1 MIQALSG
8 STASLSAAFIA
19 VLPER
24 ERPGGS
30 ENMRNTNR
38 RTVLTQGSLL
48 AAGVALGTTGV
59 TPASTRPEVASRSL
73 RETLIGAW
81 RLVSSVETDIKT
93 GAVDRPLGDKPE
105 GLILYTPDGYM
116 SAQLSAAD
124 RPNFESGDMY
134 RGKPE
139 EYVTAGLSYLAYSGP
154 YYVDEANRIVEHEMF
169 VSLFP
174 NWKGQRQVRI
184 VKLDEKELHLSPDR
198 PLMFNGSLKMAT
210 IIWRRAKAN
219 V

>member
-1 MIQALSG
+1 MSG
-8 STASLSAAFIA
+8 LLGYDIM
-19 VLPER
+19 
-24 ERPGGS
+24 G
-30 ENMRNTNR
+30 NTSR
-38 RTVLTQGSLL
+38 RTVLTHGSLL
-48 AAGVALGTTGV
+48 AAGVGLGATGV
-59 TPASTRPEVASRSL
+59 PPALARPGVASSRSL

-81 RLVSSVETDIKT
+81 RLVCSVETDVKT

-124 RPNFESGDMY
+124 RPNFDSGDMY
-134 RGKPE
+134 KGKPE
-139 EYVTAGLSYLAYSGP
+139 EYVAAGLSYLAYSGP

-174 NWKGQRQVRI
+174 NWKGQRQARI
-184 VKLDEKELHLSPDR
+184 VKLDEKELRLSPNR
-198 PLMFNGSLKMAT
+198 PLMFNGSLKRAT
-210 IIWRRAKAN
+210 IIWKRANPN

>member
-1 MIQALSG
+1 
-8 STASLSAAFIA
+8 
-19 VLPER
+19 
-24 ERPGGS
+24 
-30 ENMRNTNR
+30 MRNTHR

-48 AAGVALGTTGV
+48 VAGLALGTTGA
-59 TPASTRPEVASRSL
+59 TPTLAQPGVASSRSL

-93 GAVDRPLGDKPE
+93 GAVDLPLGDKPE

-124 RPNFESGDMY
+124 RPYFESGDMY
-134 RGKPE
+134 QGKPE
-139 EYVTAGLSYLAYSGP
+139 EYVAAGRSYLAYSGP
-154 YYVDEANRIVEHEMF
+154 YYVDEANRTVEHEMF

-174 NWKGQRQVRI
+174 NWKGQRQLRI
-184 VKLDEKELHLSPDR
+184 VKLDENELHLSPDR
-198 PLMFNGSLKMAT
+198 PLMFNGGLKMAT
-210 IIWRRAKAN
+210 IIWKRAKAN

>member
-1 MIQALSG
+1 VSG
-8 STASLSAAFIA
+8 LLGYDIM
-19 VLPER
+19 
-24 ERPGGS
+24 G
-30 ENMRNTNR
+30 NTSR
-38 RTVLTQGSLL
+38 RTVLTHGSLL
-48 AAGVALGTTGV
+48 AAGVGLGATGV
-59 TPASTRPEVASRSL
+59 PPALARPGVASSRSL

-81 RLVSSVETDIKT
+81 RLVCSVETDVKT

-134 RGKPE
+134 KGKPE
-139 EYVTAGLSYLAYSGP
+139 EYLAAGLSYLAYSGP

-174 NWKGQRQVRI
+174 NWKGQRQARI
-184 VKLDEKELHLSPDR
+184 VKLDEKELRLSPNR
-198 PLMFNGSLKMAT
+198 PLMFNGSLKRAT
-210 IIWRRAKAN
+210 IIWKRANPN

>member
-1 MIQALSG
+1 
-8 STASLSAAFIA
+8 
-19 VLPER
+19 
-24 ERPGGS
+24 
-30 ENMRNTNR
+30 MRNTNR
-38 RTVLTQGSLL
+38 RIVLKHGSLL

-59 TPASTRPEVASRSL
+59 TPALARPGVASSRSL

>member
-1 MIQALSG
+1 MH
-8 STASLSAAFIA
+8 
-19 VLPER
+19 
-24 ERPGGS
+24 
-30 ENMRNTNR
+30 NTNR
-38 RTVLTQGSLL
+38 RTVLKHGSLL
-48 AAGVALGTTGV
+48 AAGAALGTTGV
-59 TPASTRPEVASRSL
+59 TPALAGVASSRSL

-116 SAQLSAAD
+116 SAQLSAAN
-124 RPNFESGDMY
+124 RPNFESGDLY
-134 RGKPE
+134 KGKPE
-139 EYVTAGLSYLAYSGP
+139 EYVAAGLSYLAYSGP

-174 NWKGQRQVRI
+174 NWKGQRQARI
-184 VKLDEKELHLSPDR
+184 VKLDENELHLSPNR
-198 PLMFNGSLKMAT
+198 PLMFNGSLRMAT
-210 IIWRRAKAN
+210 IIWRRANPN

>member
-1 MIQALSG
+1 MSG
-8 STASLSAAFIA
+8 LLGYDIM
-19 VLPER
+19 
-24 ERPGGS
+24 G
-30 ENMRNTNR
+30 NTSR
-38 RTVLTQGSLL
+38 RTVLTHGSLL
-48 AAGVALGTTGV
+48 AAGVGLGATGV
-59 TPASTRPEVASRSL
+59 PPALARPGVASSRSL

-81 RLVSSVETDIKT
+81 RLVCSVETDVKT

-124 RPNFESGDMY
+124 RLNFESGDMY
-134 RGKPE
+134 KGKPE
-139 EYVTAGLSYLAYSGP
+139 EYVAAGLSYLAYSGP

-174 NWKGQRQVRI
+174 NWKGQRQARI
-184 VKLDEKELHLSPDR
+184 VKLDEKELRLSPNR
-198 PLMFNGSLKMAT
+198 PLMFNGSLKRAT
-210 IIWRRAKAN
+210 IIWKRANPN

>member
-1 MIQALSG
+1 MC
-8 STASLSAAFIA
+8 
-19 VLPER
+19 
-24 ERPGGS
+24 
-30 ENMRNTNR
+30 NTNR
-38 RTVLTQGSLL
+38 RTVLKHGCLL
-48 AAGVALGTTGV
+48 AAGAALGTVGV
-59 TPASTRPEVASRSL
+59 TTALAGVASSRSL

-134 RGKPE
+134 KGKPE
-139 EYVTAGLSYLAYSGP
+139 EYVAAGLTYLAYSGP
-154 YYVDEANRIVEHEMF
+154 YYVDEGNRIVEHEMS

-174 NWKGQRQVRI
+174 NWRGQRQVRI
-184 VKLDEKELHLSPDR
+184 VVLDELELHLSPSR
-198 PLMFNGSLKMAT
+198 PLLFNGSLKMAT
-210 IIWRRAKAN
+210 IIWRRAN
-219 V
+219 PNL

>member
-1 MIQALSG
+1 VSG
-8 STASLSAAFIA
+8 LLGYDIM
-19 VLPER
+19 
-24 ERPGGS
+24 G
-30 ENMRNTNR
+30 NTSR
-38 RTVLTQGSLL
+38 RTVLTHGSLL
-48 AAGVALGTTGV
+48 AAGVGLGATGV
-59 TPASTRPEVASRSL
+59 TPALARPGVASSRSL

-81 RLVSSVETDIKT
+81 RLVCSVETDVKT

-134 RGKPE
+134 KGKPE
-139 EYVTAGLSYLAYSGP
+139 EYVAAGLSYLAYSGP

-174 NWKGQRQVRI
+174 NWKGQRQARI
-184 VKLDEKELHLSPDR
+184 VKLDEKELRLSPNR
-198 PLMFNGSLKMAT
+198 PLMFNGSLKRAT
-210 IIWRRAKAN
+210 IIWKRANPN

>member
-1 MIQALSG
+1 
-8 STASLSAAFIA
+8 
-19 VLPER
+19 
-24 ERPGGS
+24 
-30 ENMRNTNR
+30 MRNTNR
-38 RTVLTQGSLL
+38 RIILKHGSLL
-48 AAGVALGTTGV
+48 AAGAALGTNGV
-59 TPASTRPEVASRSL
+59 APTLARPEVASSRPL

-93 GAVDRPLGDKPE
+93 GAVDLPLGDKPE

-134 RGKPE
+134 KGKPE
-139 EYVTAGLSYLAYSGP
+139 EYLAAGLSYLAYSGP
-154 YYVDEANRIVEHEMF
+154 YYVDEGNRIVEHEMF

-174 NWKGQRQVRI
+174 NWKGQRQARI
-184 VKLDEKELHLSPDR
+184 VKLDEKDLHLTTDR

-210 IIWRRAKAN
+210 IIWRRAN
-219 V
+219 PNL